1 MTGGVGH
8 DTYYVDD
15 IGDRVIELPGQGI
28 DTVQTS
34 ISLGLAANAENMVLL
49 GTGDLAGHGNG
60 GATVITGQAGHNVL
74 VGRGGSDQLVGLAGA
89 DWVQGDGGLWVHS
102 RNTPAVEIRALPHLP
117 RPASRPPT

>member
-60 GATVITGQAGHNVL
+60 GANVITGQASNNVL
-74 VGRGGSDQLVGLAGA
+74 VGRGGSAKLVGLAGA
-89 DWVQGDGGLWVHS
+89 DWLTGAGRLWLDGS
-102 RNTPAVEIRALPHLP
+102 NTPAVAIR
-117 RPASRPPT
+117 RPEKRRGGKG